1 MENRII
7 NKSAEMFLKH
17 GFKSVTMDDIA
28 LEMGISKKT
37 IYKYFK
43 NKKELIKIVIT
54 QLIEKI
60 SYGIDFIF
68 EMNLNPIDKL
78 FTIKDFVTYYLKS
91 ESSSPFYQLQKYYPV
106 IFNSLISNQFNKVD
120 EYVIKNLKNGI
131 EQGLF
136 RNDINLKLISRFY
149 ATGINGIRNAEL
161 FNPIQF
167 NNLEVQKNFLEYHLR
182 GICTQQGINY
192 IETIIKIKVNNN
204 E

>member
-91 ESSSPFYQLQKYYPV
+91 ESSSPFY
-106 IFNSLISNQFNKVD
+106 SC
-120 EYVIKNLKNGI
+120 KNTTL
-131 EQGLF
+131 
-136 RNDINLKLISRFY
+136 
-149 ATGINGIRNAEL
+149 
-161 FNPIQF
+161 
-167 NNLEVQKNFLEYHLR
+167 
-182 GICTQQGINY
+182 
-192 IETIIKIKVNNN
+192 
-204 E
+204 

>member
-91 ESSSPFYQLQKYYPV
+91 ESSSPFYQLQKFYPV

-167 NNLEVQKNFLEYHLR
+167 R
-182 GICTQQGINY
+182 GSKKLFRIPFKRYLYSTRN
-192 IETIIKIKVNNN
+192 
-204 E
+204 